1 MFLCNLC
8 QNTLHKSSLDDNNS
22 TYMHACI
29 HSVSTNLLCFH
40 IQLQFSLSHLENSPA
55 HIVSQLEQKFCNN
68 VQFLTC
74 RFSAVSVSVSV
85 YITGRTSHR
94 RLIITLVAGF
104 CIKCDGTIDT
114 QFGMLV
120 YLTAYK
126 SELKSIA
133 ACPFARPHTTRSPAN
148 CDCSNKVTI
157 TQRPN

>member
-8 QNTLHKSSLDDNNS
+8 QNTLHKSSFDDNNS

-29 HSVSTNLLCFH
+29 HFVSTNLHCFH

-55 HIVSQLEQKFCNN
+55 HIVSQLEQKFYNN

-74 RFSAVSVSVSV
+74 RFSTVSVSV
-85 YITGRTSHR
+85 YITGCTSHR

-120 YLTAYK
+120 YLTAHK
-126 SELKSIA
+126 SKFKSIA
-133 ACPFARPHTTRSPAN
+133 ARPFARPHITRSPAN
-148 CDCSNKVTI
+148 CDCTNKVTV